1 MTSGEEPRR
10 RIVVKKRR
18 AFAASN
24 RMGVWKLA
32 YADLVTAMM
41 AFFMVMW
48 LLTQADLKLR
58 SQIAMYFRSPGV
70 LPGGAAINEEL
81 NAARSRGPKVVSG
94 DIVVVQGEG
103 EERVLTGRAKE
114 IESEI
119 RRAAA
124 EQPDLAAVAE
134 QMRVEV
140 TPEGLAIQVVDQA
153 KTLLFDVAS
162 AELKPQVVALLQRIA
177 PVLATLQNPIEIG
190 GHTDAR
196 PFPPGSPTSNWQL
209 AFQRAENAR
218 RILEASG
225 LPPGRIERVQS
236 FADSQPLIPD
246 DPMADANRRLS
257 IVAIRRFPAPKA
269 DPKSEATAAAGPI
282 TDELRVPD
290 LDAEAGA
297 GVPKAN
303 VGR

>member
-1 MTSGEEPRR
+1 
-10 RIVVKKRR
+10 
-18 AFAASN
+18 
-24 RMGVWKLA
+24 MGVWKLA

-114 IESEI
+114 IEGEI

-124 EQPDLAAVAE
+124 EQPDLAAVAQ

-140 TPEGLAIQVVDQA
+140 TPEGLAIQVVDEA

-162 AELKPQVVALLQRIA
+162 AELKPPVVALLQRIA

-209 AFQRAENAR
+209 AFQRADNAR
-218 RILEASG
+218 ASSRRPACRPAASSACSRSPTRSRSFPTTRWPTRIAACRSCD
-225 LPPGRIERVQS
+225 PPVPGAEDV
-236 FADSQPLIPD
+236 
-246 DPMADANRRLS
+246 
-257 IVAIRRFPAPKA
+257 
-269 DPKSEATAAAGPI
+269 TAARSGPV

-290 LDAEAGA
+290 LDAEAAA

-303 VGR
+303 VRR

>member
-1 MTSGEEPRR
+1 
-10 RIVVKKRR
+10 
-18 AFAASN
+18 
-24 RMGVWKLA
+24 
-32 YADLVTAMM
+32 
-41 AFFMVMW
+41 
-48 LLTQADLKLR
+48 
-58 SQIAMYFRSPGV
+58 MYFRSPGV

-81 NAARSRGPKVVSG
+81 NAARSRGPKVVAG
-94 DIVVVQGEG
+94 DIVLVQGEG
-103 EERVLTGRAKE
+103 EERVLTGHAKE
-114 IESEI
+114 IEGEI

-124 EQPDLAAVAE
+124 EQPDLAAVAQ

-140 TPEGLAIQVVDQA
+140 TPEGLAIQVVDEA

-162 AELKPQVVALLQRIA
+162 AELKPPVVALLQRIA

-209 AFQRAENAR
+209 AFQRADNAR

-236 FADSQPLIPD
+236 FADSQPLVPE

-257 IVAIRRFPAPKA
+257 IVAIRRYPAPKT
-269 DPKSEATAAAGPI
+269 EAGASGPV
-282 TDELRVPD
+282 TDELRVPA
-290 LDAEAGA
+290 LDAEAAA
-297 GVPKAN
+297 GVPKAD
-303 VGR
+303 VRR